1 MNSRDDHESIIIRLK
16 EIIRER
22 DSDIEKAALFGKQL
36 LEDKDKLTEK
46 IEELLSE
53 NESLKQDKYSLKL
66 DLETQVQTVH
76 TQLSELTLQR
86 EDYDKL
92 IIKFQALQKESIQQK
107 QTITNLINEK
117 QDLEKTVEEVKSEN
131 QSLKKKIALQELSLQ
146 SRAELSVNLSIMETA
161 KDEGFDLDYYKMMNM
176 QLQETMSHLQYELEQ
191 SKLEENRL
199 SALVA
204 KLEEDV
210 AERDKELKSYSVEIQ
225 KARDVASDLQG
236 EIEILKLEQV
246 DVTRRGNSVF
256 GELDDR
262 RKLVE
267 KEYKLLANRYE
278 SILKNYEDNKHELS
292 RCKGQIAI
300 LLSMTS
306 RHYQDAYINR
316 LEDQLGDAKREID
329 TLTTRLNQCLK
340 QQQQVKNDLTSFK
353 NDDYDYLRVMLQ
365 KAEDKIK
372 SLEND
377 MMTLRL
383 QNISANDSLTS
394 TRRCLYATQE
404 NLDAMKLEN
413 MKLKQQIKELTVKP
427 DDKAPVKRE
436 PKIEYLPWYKPP
448 NSESTETALQQS
460 NKTNISENN
469 ESEDT
474 KSTKVEKKSDENS
487 LTSDKL
493 TLKESNKPAEEHSKK
508 GKENSENKL
517 TIYREK
523 NRPLVHKNKR
533 DECRQQ

>member
-92 IIKFQALQKESIQQK
+92 IIKFQALQKENIQQK

-176 QLQETMSHLQYELEQ
+176 QLKKTFFPNLQYELEQ
-191 SKLEENRL
+191 NRRDVNNEYKSICFNISKLF
-199 SALVA
+199 
-204 KLEEDV
+204 
-210 AERDKELKSYSVEIQ
+210 
-225 KARDVASDLQG
+225 
-236 EIEILKLEQV
+236 ILIK
-246 DVTRRGNSVF
+246 
-256 GELDDR
+256 
-262 RKLVE
+262 RKL
-267 KEYKLLANRYE
+267 
-278 SILKNYEDNKHELS
+278 
-292 RCKGQIAI
+292 GQIAI

-404 NLDAMKLEN
+404 NLDALKLEN

-493 TLKESNKPAEEHSKK
+493 TLKESNKPVEEHSEN